1 MSQQVSFLKKKN
13 IEFSVQRYLID
24 AMGAMA
30 LGLFST
36 LIIGLIINTLGEKL
50 HIELFLKIGE
60 LAMDGKIV
68 GGAIGVAV
76 ANSLKAPPLVAFA
89 SIITGAAGY
98 SLGGPAGS
106 FVSALI
112 GSELGKLVAKE
123 TPIDIIVSPGV
134 TIMGGFVAAA
144 TVGPLIAHGMKQL
157 GLFIGWATLLQ
168 PILMGMIV
176 SVVMGL
182 ALTAP
187 ISSAALAIMMDLSG
201 LAAGAATV
209 GCSAQ
214 MIGFAVISLRDNGI
228 GGALAQGLGTSMLQI
243 PNIVRNPWILVPPTV
258 AGALLGPL
266 STTVFGMENIAL
278 GAGMGTSGLVGQF
291 TTVTLMGFTTN
302 VMINILVLHFIAP
315 AIIAI
320 AIASILRRYKLIK
333 AGDMK
338 LDL

>member
-1 MSQQVSFLKKKN
+1 MSQQTSFLKRKD
-13 IEFSVQRYLID
+13 IELSVQRYLID

-36 LIIGLIINTLGEKL
+36 LIIGLIIKTLGEKL
-50 HIELFLKIGE
+50 HISLLLQIGQ
-60 LAMDGKIV
+60 LAMEGNIV

-76 ANSLKAPPLVAFA
+76 AYGLKAPPLVAFA

-112 GSELGKLVAKE
+112 GSELGKLVSKE
-123 TPIDIIVSPGV
+123 TPIDIIVTPAV
-134 TIMGGFVAAA
+134 TIISGFAAAA
-144 TVGPLIAHGMKQL
+144 TAGPLIAYGMKQL
-157 GLFIGWATLLQ
+157 GVFIGWATLLQ
-168 PILMGMIV
+168 PIPMGMIV
-176 SVVMGL
+176 AAAMGL

-187 ISSAALAIMMDLSG
+187 ISSAALAIMMDLDG

-209 GCSAQ
+209 GCAAQ
-214 MIGFAVISLRDNGI
+214 MIGFAVISFRDNGI
-228 GGALAQGLGTSMLQI
+228 GGVLAQGLGTSMLQI
-243 PNIVRNPWILVPPTV
+243 PNIIRNPWILLPPTV

-266 STTVFGMENIAL
+266 STTIFGMTNISI

-291 TTVTLMGFTTN
+291 TTVTQMGFTQGVLT
-302 VMINILVLHFIAP
+302 NILLLHFIAP
-315 AIIAI
+315 AILAI
-320 AIASILRRYKLIK
+320 IVANILRRKNLIK
-333 AGDMK
+333 PGDMK

>member
-1 MSQQVSFLKKKN
+1 LSQQTSFFKRKN
-13 IEFSVQRYLID
+13 IEISVQRYLID

-36 LIIGLIINTLGEKL
+36 LIIGLIIKTLGEKL
-50 HIELFLKIGE
+50 QIGLLLE
-60 LAMDGKIV
+60 IGQLAMEGNIV

-76 ANSLKAPPLVAFA
+76 AYGLKAPPLVTFA
-89 SIITGAAGY
+89 SLITGAAGY

-112 GSELGKLVAKE
+112 GGELGKIVSKE
-123 TPIDIIVSPGV
+123 TPIDIIVTPAV
-134 TIMGGFVAAA
+134 TIIAGFAASA
-144 TVGPLIAHGMKQL
+144 TAGPLIAYGMKQL
-157 GLFIGWATLLQ
+157 GDFIGWATLLQ
-168 PILMGMIV
+168 PIPMGMV
-176 SVVMGL
+176 VAAVMGL

-187 ISSAALAIMMDLSG
+187 ISSAALAIMMDLDG

-214 MIGFAVISLRDNGI
+214 MIGFAVISFRDNGI
-228 GGALAQGLGTSMLQI
+228 GGALAQGLGTSMLQV
-243 PNIVRNPWILVPPTV
+243 PNIIRNPWILVPPTV

-266 STTVFGMENIAL
+266 ATTVFNMTNISI

-291 TTVTLMGFTTN
+291 TTVTQMGFTQG
-302 VMINILVLHFIAP
+302 VLIKILLLHFIAP
-315 AIIAI
+315 AILAI
-320 AIASILRRYKLIK
+320 IVAHILRRNNLIK
-333 AGDMK
+333 QGDMK